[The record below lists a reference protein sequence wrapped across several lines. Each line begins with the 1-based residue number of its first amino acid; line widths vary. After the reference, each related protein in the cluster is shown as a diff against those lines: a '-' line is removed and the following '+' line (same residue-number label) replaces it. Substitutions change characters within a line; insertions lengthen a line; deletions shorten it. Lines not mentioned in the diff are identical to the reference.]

1 MSYHKKI
8 ESVQALLQ
16 ENDHFDVKTIEGD
29 VSLREFIAGMFSY
42 YPAWIKGLYAIRWG
56 FVRLLGMKQET
67 MSAPRLTP
75 ETIPFTNG
83 EWATFFQVHDAQ
95 ENDYW
100 IATASDKHLDAYI
113 LIASETLE
121 NGKIRFH
128 VGTIVHYNN
137 MAGPLYFNVIR
148 PFHHIVVGS
157 MMKAGI
163 DYKQAKGDLRNA
175 KSYL

>member
-1 MSYHKKI
+1 MNYLKKI
-8 ESVQALLQ
+8 ESVQALLH

-29 VSLREFIAGMFSY
+29 ASLREFITGMFSY

-67 MSAPRLTP
+67 MPAPSLTP
-75 ETIPFTNG
+75 ETIPFTKG
-83 EWATFFQVHDAQ
+83 EWATFFQVHDAE
-95 ENDYW
+95 ENNYW

-113 LIASETLE
+113 LIARETLE
-121 NGKIRFH
+121 NGEIRFH

-137 MAGPLYFNVIR
+137 MAGPVYFNVIR
-148 PFHHIVVGS
+148 PFHHIVVSS

-163 DYKQAKGDLRNA
+163 NYQATQGELNYA
-175 KSYL
+175 